1 VDSFDPLSG
10 FFWKNVGVAI
20 LCGAIVGFER
30 QCRGKPLGIRT
41 SILICLATYV
51 FIRLGVL
58 NTVGPADSTRVIG
71 QVVTGVGF
79 LGGGVILT
87 RDVGVTGVTT
97 AAVIWIL
104 AATGCAI
111 GLGYHLGAIALAVIS
126 VAVLTG
132 VEVLESSVLW
142 LSRGSRH
149 GDEDGDL

>member
-1 VDSFDPLSG
+1 
-10 FFWKNVGVAI
+10 
-20 LCGAIVGFER
+20 
-30 QCRGKPLGIRT
+30 
-41 SILICLATYV
+41 
-51 FIRLGVL
+51 VL